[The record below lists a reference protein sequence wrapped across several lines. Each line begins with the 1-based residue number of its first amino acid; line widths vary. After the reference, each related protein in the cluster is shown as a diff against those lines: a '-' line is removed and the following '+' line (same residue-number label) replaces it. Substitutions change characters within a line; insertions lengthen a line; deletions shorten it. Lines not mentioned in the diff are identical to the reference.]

1 MGPEPGF
8 LENDPGV
15 RKMKRLVIIS
25 DTLEGQTA
33 LMSMYGWEGHL
44 KSWIIGFGQ
53 SKPDPISS
61 TDLPEIA
68 SLAQRHI
75 IYSH

>member
-8 LENDPGV
+8 LENDAGV

-33 LMSMYGWEGHL
+33 LMSMYGWEG
-44 KSWIIGFGQ
+44 I
-53 SKPDPISS
+53 SKVG
-61 TDLPEIA
+61 
-68 SLAQRHI
+68 
-75 IYSH
+75 